1 MNLRLIRAGKQI
13 ELLVVLKS
21 KSGESEIIADSAGGL
36 FKLFGAE
43 LKEASKDKLTQ
54 LSLKHG
60 VEVVAVANGKFKT
73 TGIRKGFII
82 TYINQTPVSKP
93 SEIESIAQV
102 SRRSLL
108 IEGVYP
114 DGTVVYYGM
123 GL

>member
-1 MNLRLIRAGKQI
+1 
-13 ELLVVLKS
+13 
-21 KSGESEIIADSAGGL
+21 L